1 MGSEDLSKCW
11 IRTTHV
17 GSLPRPNHSNLD
29 MEQAGEQGFRLVLFW
44 VFICAHGIQRF
55 LLNGFSWEYG
65 AASRVLFRAFIRV
78 DWGPGPQVIAE
89 QETAAVDIINDGEWV
104 P

>member
-1 MGSEDLSKCW
+1 M
-11 IRTTHV
+11 
-17 GSLPRPNHSNLD
+17 
-29 MEQAGEQGFRLVLFW
+29 
-44 VFICAHGIQRF
+44 
-55 LLNGFSWEYG
+55 LNGFSWEYG